1 MGLAGTRKFDEHIVE
16 EAVMTA
22 FWLNGWRSTSMDM
35 LAQVTGLQKGSL
47 QNAYGNK
54 EGLFLLALARY
65 AGGMRDLI
73 AQEPATAGGLG
84 AARAY
89 LHAILRRLTDPD
101 CPRGCL
107 TTMACMEIEAL
118 PPDAAA
124 AVKAQI
130 DGAIA
135 ALAGHFEVDARA
147 GRLRCGIEPTSL
159 AVFVV
164 GSARGMAV
172 MSKIGR
178 HNDEIEVYFRL
189 SIAQVEASLSEA
201 SP

>member
-1 MGLAGTRKFDEHIVE
+1 
-16 EAVMTA
+16 MTA

-35 LAQVTGLQKGSL
+35 LAQATGLQKGSL

-54 EGLFLLALARY
+54 EGLFLLALSRY

-73 AQEPATAGGLG
+73 AQEPADGGGLG
-84 AARAY
+84 AVRAY

-107 TTMACMEIEAL
+107 TTMACMEFEAL

-130 DGAIA
+130 DGAVA
-135 ALAGHFEVDARA
+135 ALAEQFERDAEA
-147 GRLRCGIEPTSL
+147 GRLRRGIDPASL
-159 AVFVV
+159 GVFVV

-178 HNDEIEVYFRL
+178 CDAEIDAYCRQA
-189 SIAQVEASLSEA
+189 IAQVEACLDRA
-201 SP
+201 TG